1 MENNKKPNQQAIV
14 SIVDMDASNPSM
26 IFRRFQKFQSS
37 TQVMYK
43 LRINSPFGCGGGGR
57 GLEAIGTH
65 PMAAARAKGSQAAT
79 DAIIHWVLK
88 LFH

>member
-1 MENNKKPNQQAIV
+1 MVFFEIPKI
-14 SIVDMDASNPSM
+14 SI
-26 IFRRFQKFQSS
+26 IHSS
-37 TQVMYK
+37 YK
-43 LRINSPFGCGGGGR
+43 LRFNSPFGCGGGGR